1 MNKTFKKVT
10 VGAAVAAAMAMT
22 AGAAQ
27 AVTLSKPAS
36 AVLIPY
42 MLYDSAN
49 SVDTAVGLTT
59 LGANHSPES
68 APSMD
73 LHWYFY
79 NASSCHEADDHI
91 LATHNDFEGFNWS
104 YLSTFA
110 PHAPVIGGCTGKALD
125 GMKGYM
131 VVVNEAAGVAS
142 TSSSFFGDAALIINN
157 WTAAAYVP
165 VVPLTP
171 GVDVNVMS
179 SGYYDACGPSTIGCG
194 VSPYM
199 SHIIFGDNTNDDLDM
214 RYYVAGLGQRT
225 DLVVWLDNNYTWS
238 PGFVNAYTFDEA
250 ENGNSTGVSLPA
262 ELNVISLTNSAATPI
277 GGVYSKKSGFIT
289 MSFPSAKGGTGYPS
303 TTTGVINSVA
313 FSLIFT
319 NANGAAQTALAH
331 ERNMF

>member
-10 VGAAVAAAMAMT
+10 VGAAVAAALAMT

-27 AVTLSKPAS
+27 AITLSRPSA

-42 MLYDSAN
+42 VLYDSAN
-49 SVDTAVGLTT
+49 QVDTAVGLTT
-59 LGANHSPES
+59 MGLNHSPE
-68 APSMD
+68 AGATMD

-79 NASSCHEADDHI
+79 NVNSCHEADDHI
-91 LATHNDFEGFNWS
+91 PMTHNDFYGFNWS
-104 YLSTFA
+104 YMSTTN
-110 PHAPVIGGCTGKALD
+110 PHAPVIGGCTNKPLD

-131 VVVNEAAGVAS
+131 VVVNEAAGSVD
-142 TSSSFFGDAALIINN
+142 TTSSFFGDAAMIINN

-171 GVDVNVMS
+171 GVDVNVMT
-179 SGYYDACGPSTIGCG
+179 SGYYDVCGLSTTGCG
-194 VSPYM
+194 VSPNM
-199 SHIIFGDNTNDDLDM
+199 QNIVFGDNMNDDLDM

-225 DLVVWLDNNYTWS
+225 DLVVWLDQNYTWS

-250 ENGNSTGVSLPA
+250 ENGNSTGVNLPN
-262 ELNVISLTNSAATPI
+262 ELNVISLTNTPASPI
-277 GGVYSKKSGFIT
+277 GGVYTKKSGFIT
-289 MSFPSAKGGTGYPS
+289 MSFPVGKGGSGYPANTS
-303 TTTGVINSVA
+303 GTVNAVA

-331 ERNMF
+331 ERQ